1 MMPSIFC
8 APLPSE
14 FERVRKALLQV
25 RPAWAMGGRMSESTI
40 NILFLIGRILYGGF
54 FLMSG
59 LNHFT
64 KTRMYKQY
72 TASKGIPAAG
82 LAVVGSG
89 LLAFLGGLSVLL
101 GFWPHIGLLLIVVF
115 LLGVTPAMHNFWAVK
130 DPMAKMADQIN
141 FMKNTALLGAAL
153 VMTAIPQPWPISLGR

>member
-1 MMPSIFC
+1 
-8 APLPSE
+8 
-14 FERVRKALLQV
+14 
-25 RPAWAMGGRMSESTI
+25 MSPTTI
-40 NILFLIGRILYGGF
+40 NILFLIGRILYAGF
-54 FLMSG
+54 FLVSG

-64 KTRMYKQY
+64 KTSMYKQY
-72 TASKGIPAAG
+72 TASKGIPASG

-89 LLAFLGGLSVLL
+89 LLVFLGGLSVLL
-101 GFWPHIGLLLIVVF
+101 GFWPHIGLLLIVIF
-115 LLGVTPAMHNFWAVK
+115 LLGVTPAMHNFWVVK